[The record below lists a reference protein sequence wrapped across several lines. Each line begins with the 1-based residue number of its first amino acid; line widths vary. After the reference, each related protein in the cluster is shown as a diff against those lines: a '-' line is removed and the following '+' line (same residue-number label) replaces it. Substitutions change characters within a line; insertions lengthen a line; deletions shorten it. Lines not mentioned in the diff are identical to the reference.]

1 MSMIEVLVTGATGM
15 LGRHLVDVLLQAGV
29 SVRAFVRSSS
39 DTSHLKSKGV
49 TLVQGDAGDEAALR
63 RAVEGM
69 ELIFHLAGYL
79 TAGSPFGDDNE
90 ASDEEWSLYKA
101 INVDFT
107 EALLEASLEAGVGR
121 FVFVSSSAV
130 YSLDAPLPTPEDAP
144 LQPFSTYGRSKLLAE
159 EKVHAYQD
167 KGLATTIIRPPIT
180 YGPGDRYFMPLA
192 LRLARL
198 PVLPLIN
205 GGRNSLDLV
214 FAGDVAELMW
224 QAGCSET
231 GNGKVYNAGPGKHTS
246 IYDLVQ
252 SYRRITGKGPIILS
266 VTPQTSRRTA
276 WLSRR
281 LVKPFIAEAEV
292 ALSPAGLSLM
302 SRDLHLCMSR
312 AAQDL
317 GFYPRF
323 DLDQGLAQTFRES
336 SGA

>member
-1 MSMIEVLVTGATGM
+1 MLMMEVLVTGATGM
-15 LGRHLVDVLLQAGV
+15 LGRHLVDVLVQAGA

-39 DTSHLKSKGV
+39 DTSHLNSRGV
-49 TLVQGDAGDEAALR
+49 ALVRGDSGDRAALR
-63 RAVEGM
+63 RAVEGTD
-69 ELIFHLAGYL
+69 LIFHLAGYL
-79 TAGSPFGDDNE
+79 TTGSPFGANSK
-90 ASDEEWSLYKA
+90 ASEKEWSLYKA

-107 EALLEASLEAGVGR
+107 EALLEVSLEAGAGR

-130 YSLDAPLPTPEDAP
+130 YSLDAPVPTPEVGP
-144 LQPFSTYGRSKLLAE
+144 LRPFSTYGRSKLLAE
-159 EKVHAYQD
+159 EKVRFYQN

-180 YGPGDRYFMPLA
+180 YGPGDRYFMPMA
-192 LRLARL
+192 LRLVRL

-205 GGRNSLDLV
+205 GGRNTLDLV

-231 GNGKVYNAGPGKHTS
+231 AVGQIYNAGPGKHTS

-252 SYRRITGKGPIILS
+252 SYRRITGKGPIIIPI
-266 VTPQTSRRTA
+266 TPATSRRTA

-281 LVKPFIAEAEV
+281 LIKPFIAEAEA
-292 ALSPAGLSLM
+292 ALTPEGLSLM

-317 GFYPRF
+317 SFYPRF
-323 DLDQGLAQTFRES
+323 DLDQGLARTLRGQ
-336 SGA
+336 